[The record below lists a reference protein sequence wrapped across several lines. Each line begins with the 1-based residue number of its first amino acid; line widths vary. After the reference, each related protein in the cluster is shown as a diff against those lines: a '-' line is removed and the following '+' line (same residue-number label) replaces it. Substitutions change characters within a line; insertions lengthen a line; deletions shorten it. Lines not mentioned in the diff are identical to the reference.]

1 MPEFMNVNGW
11 SVVTYLNDHQPIH
24 VHAKK
29 AGVSVRI
36 FLDGTCE
43 VEHHGRLSA
52 ADKRMLVEFVK
63 SHATQ
68 IEEFWNALH

>member
-1 MPEFMNVNGW
+1 MPEFMKINGW

-36 FLDGTCE
+36 YLDGTCE

-52 ADKRMLVEFVK
+52 ADKRMLVEFVISNADK
-63 SHATQ
+63 
-68 IEEFWNALH
+68 IKEFWNDLH